1 MVDQAPGEGRIAPDV
16 KVVPRPRPGVMDIAP
31 YVGGRAS
38 APNVDRVMKLSANE
52 SALGTSPMAVQA
64 YGQAA
69 ASLHRYPDGAAQ
81 NLRGAIASVH
91 GLQADQ
97 IVCGDGSDEL
107 LHLLALGFAGPGDE
121 VLSTEFGFVVYSMVA
136 KSVGATSVQAPE
148 KAFTVDVDALVAR
161 VTHKTRIVFVANP
174 NSTGTYVPCAE
185 LTRLHDGLPGDVLLV
200 IDSAYAEFVEIAD
213 YSAGEALVVSSSNV
227 IMTRTFSKAYGL
239 AALRLGWCYGP
250 PAIVDVL
257 NRLRGPFNVTG
268 PAQAAGIAALGDVD
282 FLMSVQDHV
291 ASWSPWLERELARLG
306 LQPVPSVTNF
316 VLVRFPGGAPS
327 AASTNAH
334 LAAQGILVRDMD
346 AYGLTDCLRITV
358 GTEEEMRELIAAMEE
373 HLGVGS

>member
-1 MVDQAPGEGRIAPDV
+1 MVDQAAGEGRIAPDA

-38 APNVDRVMKLSANE
+38 VPNVDRVMKLSANE
-52 SALGTSPMAVQA
+52 SALGTSPMAVEA
-64 YGQAA
+64 YGKAGA
-69 ASLHRYPDGAAQ
+69 VLNRYPDGGAVD
-81 NLRGAIASVH
+81 LRRAIASVH

-107 LHLLALGFAGPGDE
+107 LHLVAQGFAGPGGE
-121 VLSTEFGFVVYSMVA
+121 VLSTEFGFVLYPLLA
-136 KSVGATSVQAPE
+136 KSVGATPVQAPE
-148 KAFTVDVDALVAR
+148 KNFTVDVDALLER
-161 VTHKTRIVFVANP
+161 VTDKTRIVYVANP
-174 NSTGTYVPCAE
+174 NSTGTYVPWGE

-200 IDSAYAEFVEIAD
+200 IDSAYAEFVETAD
-213 YSAGEALVVSSSNV
+213 YSAGEALVVSSSNA

-250 PAIVDVL
+250 PGIVDVL
-257 NRLRGPFNVTG
+257 NRLRGPFNVTA
-268 PAQAAGIAALGDVD
+268 PAQAAGIAALGDVE

-291 ASWSPWLERELARLG
+291 ASWRPWLERELTRLG

-327 AASTNAH
+327 ASSTNAH
-334 LAAQGILVRDMD
+334 LAAQGILVRDMN
-346 AYGLTDCLRITV
+346 AYGLTDYLRITI
-358 GTEEEMRELIAAMEE
+358 GTEEEMRALIAAMEG
-373 HLGVGS
+373 HLGASS